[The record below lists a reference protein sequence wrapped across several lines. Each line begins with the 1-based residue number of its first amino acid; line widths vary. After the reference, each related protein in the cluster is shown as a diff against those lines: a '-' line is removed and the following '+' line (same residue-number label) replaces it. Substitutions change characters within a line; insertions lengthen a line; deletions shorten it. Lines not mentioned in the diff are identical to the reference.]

1 VKSNSPARKSERAR
15 STSRP
20 SPANIGAGFA
30 GGFMSYIEQS
40 LGQGETL
47 IARARFHWWYMF
59 KAILALVFLGWII
72 VGIVIFFSMMIKKW
86 TTEIGVTT
94 HRFVE
99 KTGVFSLKTYEIAL
113 PNIEGVKVEQSF
125 WGRILGYG
133 HIRIEGTGVDAVDIP
148 DIADPIAFRA
158 AIETAKSGTYTR

>member
-1 VKSNSPARKSERAR
+1 
-15 STSRP
+15 
-20 SPANIGAGFA
+20 
-30 GGFMSYIEQS
+30 MSYIEQS

-47 IARARFHWWYMF
+47 VMRARFHWWYMF
-59 KAILALVFLGWII
+59 KALLALIFLGIFII
-72 VGIVIFFSMMIKKW
+72 GIVIFISMMLKKW

-99 KTGVFSLKTYEIAL
+99 KTGLFSLKTYEIAL
-113 PNIEGVKVEQSF
+113 PNIEGGKGEQTF
-125 WGRILGYG
+125 WGRLLGYG
-133 HIRIEGTGVDAVDIP
+133 HLRIEGSGVDFVEIP